1 MSTEKETL
9 QRVQGGLYH
18 LRRGLGP
25 FVEAR
30 MKGRHGANW
39 LQHASRAAGGA
50 PKATLDEYGLLKT
63 MIDNWRDVFDEAFA
77 RSDKPRVRNFTSTA
91 LEARNATA
99 HLAIPMQDDEALRY
113 LDAMHQLLRAVKA
126 PLAEV
131 TELKTIYDAQRRSG
145 VAAAEAPPQPAPP
158 LTAPAPAPAPA
169 PTTRPTLSLGGAQPA
184 HEAGSGKALRPWI
197 EVALPHPDV
206 LANRFK
212 EAEFAA
218 DLFAVDAGHASEDYS
233 SPENFFRI
241 TFLTEGLRR
250 ILTSSLQRLSGSGGD
265 PVIGLQTA
273 FGGGKTHTMLALYH
287 LAKARDLSPLDGMGP
302 LAERAGLT
310 TWRAPKVSVF
320 VGTSKG
326 ADTPLI
332 LRDGPRVHTLWG
344 YIAWR
349 IGGQAGLDLMA
360 EAEAARTNPGSDL
373 LVELFKLSGPAL
385 ILLDEL
391 VAYARQLS
399 DDRFEA
405 FLSFI
410 QSLTEASKMVS
421 GVLIVGSLPESVAEA
436 GGPKG
441 EAALLRL
448 EKVFGRVQSAW
459 LPASGDETYEI
470 IRRRLFQTLNADGEQ
485 ARDET
490 VKAFGD
496 LYKANAAEFP
506 PEAKEARYR
515 ELLKLSYPIHPVL
528 FDRLSKDWASLEKF
542 QRTRGVLRFMANVVG
557 TLWQAQVRD
566 PLITPARVPI
576 AHERVRASV
585 LYPLDANFNAVV
597 DKEVDG
603 DSSLPARMEANPSR
617 RISQLRAA
625 TRAARAVFIG
635 SAPLAG
641 RPNAGLTGQDLRL
654 ACAEPG
660 EQLAIFGEAL
670 RELTERATYLYEES
684 GRYWFSTQ
692 PTLNRLADDKAKAF
706 PDHEIDEAI
715 LKVLRDDGATRA
727 NFHRVFAA
735 PDDPTTIDE
744 ATALSLVILGPSMPH
759 AGKGVGKSLATDAV
773 TETLMRCRSAQ
784 RRNRNTLL
792 FVAPD
797 EQLLGTAR
805 DAIRR
810 ALAWAEIAG
819 DKRLQDQL
827 PPAQMRDATE
837 KAKGNREGAA
847 KAVRLAWSH
856 VLFPVKAAAAGT
868 AFDLDH
874 LSISSK
880 DRAAI
885 PTAVYEKAGP
895 RGDGILKEKLGPD
908 ALALHLKPLWP
919 EDRPHLAVQD
929 VADWFTCYA
938 YLPKLRDRIV
948 LDGAIRDAIGKLDAA
963 FGYADAFDAASGAY
977 SGLRW
982 IQEAPEM
989 LPATAVLV
997 RADVA
1002 DAGTKPVIQEPPRAP
1017 GRHDIFDDPGP
1028 DGFSEEKG
1036 GEIGAGHPPA
1046 PKRLR
1051 RFYGSV
1057 EIDPSARPMKAFEAI
1072 LEAVVLQLQNAS
1084 GTRVK
1089 LTLEVEAEAT
1099 AGFKDDD
1106 VGVVRDNAKQ
1116 LKFRTESTGFE

>member
-30 MKGRHGANW
+30 MKGRHGATW
-39 LQHASRAAGGA
+39 LQYASRAAGGSA
-50 PKATLDEYGLLKT
+50 SAALDEYGLLKT
-63 MIDNWRDVFDEAFA
+63 MIDNWNDVFRDAFG
-77 RSDKPRVRNFTSTA
+77 RNETHKVRNFTSMA
-91 LEARNATA
+91 LEARNATS
-99 HLAIPMQDDEALRY
+99 HLSIPLQDDEALRY

-126 PLAEV
+126 PQAEV
-131 TELKTIYDAQRRSG
+131 TELKTLYDAQRRSG
-145 VAAAEAPPQPAPP
+145 FAGAEPATAAPPVAAAPTPAAKPTLTLGGVQPA
-158 LTAPAPAPAPA
+158 A
-169 PTTRPTLSLGGAQPA
+169 
-184 HEAGSGKALRPWI
+184 ENGSGKALRPWI

-218 DLFAVDAGHASEDYS
+218 DLFAVDAGHASEDYAI
-233 SPENFFRI
+233 PENFFRI

-250 ILTSSLQRLSGSGGD
+250 ILTSSLERLAGTGGGD

-273 FGGGKTHTMLALYH
+273 FGGGKTHTMLAVYH
-287 LAKARDLSPLDGMGP
+287 LAKARDLSLLEGVGP
-302 LAERAGLT
+302 LAAKAGVT
-310 TWRAPKVSVF
+310 AWTPPKVAVF

-349 IGGQAGLDLMA
+349 IAGQAGLDLMA

-373 LVELFKLSGPAL
+373 LVELFKMSGPAL

-399 DDRFEA
+399 EDRFEA

-410 QSLTEASKMVS
+410 QSLTEAAKMAP
-421 GVLIVGSLPESVAEA
+421 GVLIIGSLPESVAEA

-470 IRRRLFQTLNADGEQ
+470 IRRRLFQTLDADGER

-496 LYKANAAEFP
+496 LYKNNPAEFP

-515 ELLKLSYPIHPVL
+515 ELLKLSYPIHPEL

-557 TLWQAQVRD
+557 TLWHEQVQH

-585 LYPLDANFNAVV
+585 LYPLDPNFNAVV

-603 DSSLPARMEANPSR
+603 ESSLPARMEANPSR

-625 TRAARAVFIG
+625 TRAARAVFVC
-635 SAPLAG
+635 SAPLVG
-641 RPNAGLTGQDLRL
+641 RPNAGLTGPGLRL

-660 EQLAIFGEAL
+660 DQLAIFGEAL
-670 RELTERATYLYEES
+670 RELTERATYLYEEA

-692 PTLNRLADDKAKAF
+692 PTLNRLADDRAKAL
-706 PDHEIDEAI
+706 PDHEVEAAI
-715 LKVLRDDGATRA
+715 AAVLREDGGTRA
-727 NFHRVFAA
+727 GFAKVFAA
-735 PDDPTTIDE
+735 PDDPIGIDE
-744 ATALSLVILGPSMPH
+744 ANALSLVILGPSTPH

-784 RRNRNTLL
+784 RRFRNTLL
-792 FVAPD
+792 FVAAD
-797 EQLLGTAR
+797 EVLLATAR
-805 DAIRR
+805 DVMRK
-810 ALAWAEIAG
+810 ALAWQSICE

-827 PPAQMRDATE
+827 TRAQIDDTKE
-837 KAKGNREGAA
+837 KAKTSRDGAA
-847 KAVRLAWSH
+847 KAVRFAWSH
-856 VLFPVKAAAAGT
+856 ILFPVKTEATTAGA

-874 LSISSK
+874 LSIASK

-885 PTAVYEKAGP
+885 PAAVYEKAGP
-895 RGDGILKEKLGPD
+895 RGDGIAKEKLGPD

-919 EDRPHLAVQD
+919 EDRAHLGVGE
-929 VADWFTCYA
+929 VADWFASYV
-938 YLPKLRDRIV
+938 YLPKLRDRLV
-948 LDGAIRDAIGKLDAA
+948 LEGAIRDAVGKLDPS
-963 FGYADAFDAASGAY
+963 FGYADRFDEVDSAY
-977 SGLRW
+977 TGLAW
-982 IQEAPEM
+982 AKAPPETF
-989 LPATAVLV
+989 PPTAVLV
-997 RADVA
+997 RSDVA
-1002 DAGTKPVIQEPPRAP
+1002 MEQSRPKPALVGPGAAPTMTPGQVDDASGQRPSNDGGVAEPGKP
-1017 GRHDIFDDPGP
+1017 
-1028 DGFSEEKG
+1028 
-1036 GEIGAGHPPA
+1036 
-1046 PKRLR
+1046 R
-1051 RFYGSV
+1051 RFYGTV
-1057 EIDPSARPMKAFEAI
+1057 DLDMVRPVKAFDAV
-1072 LEAVVLQLQNAS
+1072 LNAVVLELQRTPGAK
-1084 GTRVK
+1084 VK
-1089 LTLEVEAEAT
+1089 IIVEIEAET
-1099 AGFKDDD
+1099 EAGFDEADI
-1106 VGVVRDNAKQ
+1106 GVVRDNARQ
-1116 LKFRTESTGFE
+1116 LKFRPDSTGFE